1 MTEVV
6 YGVKVGVK
14 AMHNLGHHSTPG
26 FLAFVMSQYI
36 YIFRMWLLRTE
47 RKEEDNQ
54 SSIYVGKLIEWRC
67 SF

>member
-1 MTEVV
+1 MTA
-6 YGVKVGVK
+6 VKVGVK
-14 AMHNLGHHSTPG
+14 AVYNLDHHSTPG

-36 YIFRMWLLRTE
+36 CMFRVQLLLIG

-54 SSIYVGKLIEWRC
+54 SSIYVGKLIESRC